1 MSDEI
6 SINKKMAKGAAWMV
20 AFKLAQRSL
29 TLVSM
34 IVLAR
39 LLVPEDFGLVALATV
54 FLAAL
59 EMMSAFSFDI
69 ALIHH
74 KNPKRVHYNTVWT
87 IQLLFSLSI
96 GALLFLS
103 AVPLSNFYAEP
114 RLVYILMALSLGSIL
129 YGLENVG
136 VVNFRKELE
145 FDKEFIF
152 LFSGRVV
159 GFVVTI
165 TAAFLLRSYWALVL
179 GITATKLTSLVAS
192 FVMSPYRP
200 GLSLKAFNELFNYSK
215 WLYINN
221 LLQFLRHRSADFI
234 IGKTAGP
241 DALGTYVLAYEIA
254 GIPTTEMVAPINRAV
269 FPGYVKM
276 ASCIKK
282 LRQGYLDVIG
292 LIALLALPAA
302 AGIAASSE
310 LIVLVL
316 LGERW
321 ADAAPLISILGIS
334 GAIMAMESNIGSVY
348 MALGKPR
355 MIAILYGFYVA
366 ILVPMIVVMTSEYG
380 AIGAAWACLITGI
393 INIPVYYLAMFQTLH
408 IKLRKF
414 LAVVWRPITGSAIM
428 YFAVRAVTS
437 NIETELGSIEAL
449 PYLLGVILLGV
460 VVYAALISIMW
471 LASGKPDG
479 AEQVALQES
488 LSQLRK
494 ITKKV

>member
-1 MSDEI
+1 
-6 SINKKMAKGAAWMV
+6 MV
-20 AFKLAQRSL
+20 TFKLAQRSL

-39 LLVPEDFGLVALATV
+39 LLAPEDFGLVALATV

-74 KNPKRVHYNTVWT
+74 KDPKPVHYNTVWT
-87 IQLLFSLSI
+87 IQLLFGLSI
-96 GALLFLS
+96 AALLFVS
-103 AVPLSNFYAEP
+103 AVPLSHFYEEP
-114 RLVYILMALSLGSIL
+114 RLVFILMCLSLGSIL
-129 YGLENVG
+129 YGLQNVG

-152 LFSGRVV
+152 LFSARIV
-159 GFVVTI
+159 GFLVTI
-165 TAAFLLRSYWALVL
+165 VAAFLLRSYWALVL
-179 GITATKLTSLVAS
+179 GIIATKLASLVAS
-192 FVMSPYRP
+192 FVMSSYRP
-200 GLSLKAFNELFNYSK
+200 RPSLKAFGELFSYSK
-215 WLYINN
+215 WLYVNN

-234 IGKTAGP
+234 IGKTAGTH
-241 DALGTYVLAYEIA
+241 ALGTYVLAYEIA

-276 ASCIKK
+276 ASCIRK

-302 AGIAASSE
+302 AGIAATSE

-316 LGERW
+316 LGEQW

-355 MIAILYGFYVA
+355 MIAILFGFYVA
-366 ILVPMIVVMTSEYG
+366 ILVPMIVVLTSEYG
-380 AIGAAWACLITGI
+380 AIGAAWACLITGV

-408 IKLRKF
+408 LKLRKF
-414 LAVVWRPITGSAIM
+414 LTVVWRPIVGSVIM
-428 YFAVRAVTS
+428 YFVVRAVA
-437 NIETELGSIEAL
+437 NNLETELGSIQAL
-449 PYLLGVILLGV
+449 PYLIGVIALGA
-460 VVYAALISIMW
+460 VVYTALIATMW
-471 LASGKPDG
+471 LISGKPNG
-479 AEQVALQES
+479 AEQVALHES
-488 LSQLRK
+488 LNQLKK